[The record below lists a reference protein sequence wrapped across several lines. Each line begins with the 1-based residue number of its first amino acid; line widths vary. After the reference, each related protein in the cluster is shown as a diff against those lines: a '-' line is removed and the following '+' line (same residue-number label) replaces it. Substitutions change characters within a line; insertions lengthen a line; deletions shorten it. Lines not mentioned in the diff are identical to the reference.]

1 MTYLL
6 KITKN
11 KLSLSLTSE
20 NKELIA
26 QEFGKFAAAFAN
38 IDYELIAPVKE
49 TVAIP
54 QQEENSFVETT
65 IEEASEQITKEVFDE
80 QVVEPETSPV
90 KSKLPANFAKVL
102 AAKTQEPTTNVIEK
116 KVSELKNIYLQ
127 MQNIIREKNL
137 KNEVDYIVAAS
148 YCLSHYEGRMSFT
161 EEDIKS
167 KIVPF
172 YDEELDHNY
181 VLDAVDKNFIK
192 VLPDFTGFSDTI
204 EFELT
209 QYGEEYFL
217 NEL

>member
-1 MTYLL
+1 MKQNKTS
-6 KITKN
+6 KSHKNPSEITDTKN
-11 KLSLSLTSE
+11 
-20 NKELIA
+20 N
-26 QEFGKFAAAFAN
+26 
-38 IDYELIAPVKE
+38 
-49 TVAIP
+49 
-54 QQEENSFVETT
+54 
-65 IEEASEQITKEVFDE
+65 
-80 QVVEPETSPV
+80 
-90 KSKLPANFAKVL
+90 
-102 AAKTQEPTTNVIEK
+102 EK
-116 KVSELKNIYLQ
+116 KSNNQKISN
-127 MQNIIREKNL
+127 NEKNL

-167 KIVPF
+167 KIAPF